1 VRDLRKY
8 DKIENMIENYK
19 KELTENKKITLK
31 LKIISKAN
39 KTQFINIM
47 DDNTI
52 KLAVASVPEKG
63 KANSEIISFLS
74 KEFNVSKKDIKII
87 SGKTSTVKL
96 IQIKKEEQ

>member
-1 VRDLRKY
+1 MK
-8 DKIENMIENYK
+8 NMIDAYK
-19 KELTENKKITLK
+19 KKLAANNKIILK

-39 KTQFINIM
+39 KTEFVSKM
-47 DDNTI
+47 EDNTI

-74 KEFNVSKKDIKII
+74 KEFNVGKQDIKII

-96 IQIKKEEQ
+96 IQIKKE